1 MLSLRL
7 GNACVLSLGKRPQ
20 TSSIIQNVSET
31 NANLIALLRSTLV
44 GMEDEASS
52 SSEETGV
59 SDLKRSVIR
68 AVADLEIRKLD
79 SERFEHAAEIA
90 SVLARAGR
98 AAYVV
103 PPPAAVP
110 EFAEAASLSAPEPL
124 TASEADLVLD

>member
-7 GNACVLSLGKRPQ
+7 HDALRFAGANDLQP
-20 TSSIIQNVSET
+20 SSIIQTVSET

-52 SSEETGV
+52 STQDAGV

-90 SVLARAGR
+90 SILARAGR
-98 AAYVV
+98 ATYVV
-103 PPPAAVP
+103 HPATTAMD
-110 EFAEAASLSAPEPL
+110 FAEAPVTSAPECFDR
-124 TASEADLVLD
+124 SSGDLVSE